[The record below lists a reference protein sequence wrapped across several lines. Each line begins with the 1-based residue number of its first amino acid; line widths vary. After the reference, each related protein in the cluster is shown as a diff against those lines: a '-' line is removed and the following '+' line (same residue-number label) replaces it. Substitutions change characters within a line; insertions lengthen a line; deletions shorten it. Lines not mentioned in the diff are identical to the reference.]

1 MVEVVVWWW
10 WWWVVLLSASN
21 ARPLWSHLRLTTK
34 IQMIQ
39 TERDENLARV
49 LVFLQCWGGLQR
61 SCTTICC
68 CILDKINEFNCPFH
82 RKQLYPQNQAFA
94 HAHIIA
100 HFCNG
105 FHNSLIQIHRAG
117 FLPFFRH
124 FYKLFHDVAFFLRC
138 TLYWIKIWNVMF
150 YFLPSY
156 YIIHYRR
163 IYIHI
168 YIAIYIYIYIYIRLP
183 PPQTICIKVF

>member
-1 MVEVVVWWW
+1 MVVGVVVGGF
-10 WWWVVLLSASN
+10 VECVECKAPLITFASDHQN
-21 ARPLWSHLRLTTK
+21 SNDSNGKRREFGSRSG
-34 IQMIQ
+34 
-39 TERDENLARV
+39 V
-49 LVFLQCWGGLQR
+49 SSVCWGGLQR

-138 TLYWIKIWNVMF
+138 TLY
-150 YFLPSY
+150 
-156 YIIHYRR
+156 
-163 IYIHI
+163 
-168 YIAIYIYIYIYIRLP
+168 
-183 PPQTICIKVF
+183 

>member
-1 MVEVVVWWW
+1 MVEVVVWWWW

-168 YIAIYIYIYIYIRLP
+168 YS
-183 PPQTICIKVF
+183 

>member
-1 MVEVVVWWW
+1 
-10 WWWVVLLSASN
+10 
-21 ARPLWSHLRLTTK
+21 
-34 IQMIQ
+34 MIQ

-82 RKQLYPQNQAFA
+82 RKQVYPQNQAFA

-105 FHNSLIQIHRAG
+105 FSQFPHPNPQGWFPSIFSVIFTSYSMMSHFSCDVPYIESKSEMLCFI
-117 FLPFFRH
+117 FFRH
-124 FYKLFHDVAFFLRC
+124 ITSFITEGY
-138 TLYWIKIWNVMF
+138 
-150 YFLPSY
+150 
-156 YIIHYRR
+156 
-163 IYIHI
+163 IYIYI
-168 YIAIYIYIYIYIRLP
+168 YIAIYIYIRLP
-183 PPQTICIKVF
+183 PPQTIRIKVF